1 MKRMQ
6 SPDLEYSEH
15 KLECMST
22 SGLLIMAEINLEL
35 CIWQLGKCLPLS
47 YIPNLLSPEIEVCTT
62 PGWCWSCL
70 WLWAALLQ
78 VQLLLGLGW
87 IVLSC
92 WKERTSHSKI
102 RTGHWVL
109 FFKWILEINLN
120 IRLEIWSA
128 FQMTACSDGHLTS
141 GKAPAVRG
149 CLLACREDRRPVPV
163 CADMS
168 TKGQQA

>member
-1 MKRMQ
+1 MQ
-6 SPDLEYSEH
+6 SPDLEYSER

-22 SGLLIMAEINLEL
+22 SGLLIMAGPQINLEL
-35 CIWQLGKCLPLS
+35 WWQLGKCLPLS
-47 YIPNLLSPEIEVCTT
+47 YIPSLLNPRIEVCTT
-62 PGWCWSCL
+62 HGWCWSCL

-92 WKERTSHSKI
+92 WKERTSHSKT

-109 FFKWILEINLN
+109 EVFFFKWILEINLN

-128 FQMTACSDGHLTS
+128 FKMTACSDGHLAS
-141 GKAPAVRG
+141 CCALAKHQQLGAVPWPAEKTWVQFLCVPI
-149 CLLACREDRRPVPV
+149 CL
-163 CADMS
+163 
-168 TKGQQA
+168 